1 MSQRQCLKTHFHKI
15 PSPTF
20 QAIGQNFK
28 AFFRLFERQKGERS
42 LGELIVCSI
51 FNQKTLEQSKN
62 SIFQKRLIKAY
73 TVILS
78 MQSYKIL
85 HFCIRLA
92 YMEYLQGFIIQQV
105 CTGSVH
111 FWYAFAKAHR
121 YRFLRISV
129 NPPWRLHL
137 FAEENRDF
145 NPICPVAMVT
155 NLGEF
160 SANSPAFLWSFLF
173 SRKKKGQQ
181 IGDSTG
187 KVAG

>member
-15 PSPTF
+15 PSSTF

-28 AFFRLFERQKGERS
+28 AFFGLFERQKGERS

-62 SIFQKRLIKAY
+62 SISQKRLIKAY

-85 HFCIRLA
+85 HFCIRLT

-111 FWYAFAKAHR
+111 F
-121 YRFLRISV
+121 
-129 NPPWRLHL
+129 
-137 FAEENRDF
+137 
-145 NPICPVAMVT
+145 
-155 NLGEF
+155 
-160 SANSPAFLWSFLF
+160 
-173 SRKKKGQQ
+173 
-181 IGDSTG
+181 
-187 KVAG
+187 

>member
-20 QAIGQNFK
+20 QAIRQNFK

-42 LGELIVCSI
+42 QRAYNCSI

-62 SIFQKRLIKAY
+62 LISQKRLIKAY

-85 HFCIRLA
+85 HFCFLLA
-92 YMEYLQGFIIQQV
+92 YTEYLQGFIIQRV

-111 FWYAFAKAHR
+111 F
-121 YRFLRISV
+121 
-129 NPPWRLHL
+129 
-137 FAEENRDF
+137 
-145 NPICPVAMVT
+145 
-155 NLGEF
+155 
-160 SANSPAFLWSFLF
+160 
-173 SRKKKGQQ
+173 
-181 IGDSTG
+181 
-187 KVAG
+187 

>member
-15 PSPTF
+15 PSSTF

-28 AFFRLFERQKGERS
+28 AFFGLFERQKGKRS

-62 SIFQKRLIKAY
+62 SISQKRLIKAY
-73 TVILS
+73 TVIFS

-121 YRFLRISV
+121 YRFLRIFV
-129 NPPWRLHL
+129 NPPQRRRLL
-137 FAEENRDF
+137 YSATAEENRDF
-145 NPICPVAMVT
+145 NPICPVAMVI

-160 SANSPAFLWSFLF
+160 SANSPAFLFPMILSFLVEKE
-173 SRKKKGQQ
+173 RAADRG
-181 IGDSTG
+181 
-187 KVAG
+187 